1 MSTFMTT
8 CPIPF
13 NTTQKSGIP
22 PLSPPS
28 EDALTKR
35 SQVIK
40 NKKKNSS
47 VKNFMAVPPT
57 PPDEPITVSQK
68 RTVSFQ
74 LPPEVLGTPVNYD
87 TSEELYLPLSP
98 SSPPPELECIELSK
112 DILVPLMERDKD
124 MRELVNK
131 NKAFFDTIKSCF
143 GSEEKWQAFNKI
155 LNIPRAEMCDNL
167 WMDSLTEYLRHNPAL
182 LQKFKYIVG
191 YFENGYNDDE
201 TEYSLSW
208 SQNEYTDIT
217 PIRDYA
223 EKLHRFEDSYPQF
236 FVKARECLS
245 QEKRSVLKREE
256 ECNME
261 YDLFSEFKEILFAD
275 RSVLDDDDWEMQVYD
290 CLDNWPDLAT
300 ELEHIIAYEA
310 QDSDVENDTES
321 SDDDEEY
328 FYTS

>member
-22 PLSPPS
+22 

-40 NKKKNSS
+40 NKKNNSN

-57 PPDEPITVSQK
+57 PPDEPIIVPSQK
-68 RTVSFQ
+68 RTVTFQ
-74 LPPEVLGTPVNYD
+74 LPPEVLAYD
-87 TSEELYLPLSP
+87 TPEELYLPLSP
-98 SSPPPELECIELSK
+98 SPPPELECIELSK
-112 DILVPLMERDKD
+112 DVLVPLMERDKD
-124 MRELVNK
+124 VRELVTK
-131 NKAFFDTIKSCF
+131 NKTFFDTVKSSF
-143 GSEEKWQAFNKI
+143 GSEEKWQEFNKI
-155 LNIPRAEMCDNL
+155 LHAPRVEMCDNL
-167 WMDSLTEYLRHNPAL
+167 WMNSLTEYLCHNPAL

-191 YFENGYNDDE
+191 YFESGYNDDDSNIE
-201 TEYSLSW
+201 TGYSLSW

-217 PIRDYA
+217 LIRAYA
-223 EKLHRFEDSYPQF
+223 EKLHRFEESYPQF
-236 FVKARECLS
+236 FVKAHECLS
-245 QEKRSVLKREE
+245 QEKRSILKRKK

-261 YDLFSEFKEILFAD
+261 YDLFGEFKEIFFAD
-275 RSVLDDDDWEMQVYD
+275 RSVLEDDDWEMQVYD
-290 CLDNWPDLAT
+290 CLDNWPDLAM
-300 ELEHIIAYEA
+300 ELERIIEYEA
-310 QDSDVENDTES
+310 QDSDVEDDNTES